1 MTLYGSSMWN
11 SPVRGKKVAIE
22 GMSQEAVVHDYGM
35 LLYGN
40 DGKAVSAIYLTSIS
54 TNIKPNAMTWNS
66 KLCWK
71 IR

>member
-1 MTLYGSSMWN
+1 MYGSSMWN

-40 DGKAVSAIYLTSIS
+40 DGKAVSTIYINCNSFDIEL
-54 TNIKPNAMTWNS
+54 NAMT
-66 KLCWK
+66 
-71 IR
+71 